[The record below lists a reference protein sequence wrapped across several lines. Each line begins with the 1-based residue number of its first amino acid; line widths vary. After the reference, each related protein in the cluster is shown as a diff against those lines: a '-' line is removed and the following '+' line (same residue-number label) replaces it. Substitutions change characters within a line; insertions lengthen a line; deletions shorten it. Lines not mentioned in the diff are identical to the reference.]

1 MIYIVLA
8 LITVFFSSC
17 SSLNINF
24 PKEEVVSKKVLEKKT
39 VLTLPSDEIAGDLL
53 VYRPDSKELI
63 STVKDNLL
71 FPVYIWDMQTKTLRK
86 KLDKKEFKIANY
98 SDIIFS
104 DDSKKLLF
112 SSQLNLK
119 KEYDF
124 KTRKRIYRHINH
136 FGEIDTYNY
145 EKLTYHRYN
154 DYPAY
159 ENEVID
165 TVFGKKIVTKKVMKT
180 GRHTG
185 GIFLLTSKYLL
196 TGSYYNSLN
205 KDRGL
210 VFYDSKNFKLID
222 IEKEFPIFSKI
233 AISPDRKYLLLSNS
247 KYHNTK
253 EVLSTVS
260 VKIYDIESRR
270 IINKISKVYKDISLG
285 SLSFLDENHIL
296 VSPSWFMKRGYRTK
310 EGDFHVKK
318 IKDKPIKLINIHTKK
333 EELFYEQ
340 DYGAVKILEPIGNK
354 YLISYSL
361 NKSLLLVWDRKT
373 RKILQKIEFGK
384 RALGLTI
391 SPDKTEIAISYANK
405 IYLYKV
411 NSI

>member
-98 SDIIFS
+98 SNILFTE
-104 DDSKKLLF
+104 DSKKFLF
-112 SSQLNLK
+112 SSKLDLK
-119 KEYDF
+119 KQYDF
-124 KTRKRIYRHINH
+124 KTRKRIYRPIGY
-136 FGEIDTYNY
+136 FGEIDTENY
-145 EKLTYHRYN
+145 DKVVFHKYN
-154 DYPAY
+154 DMPYY
-159 ENEVID
+159 EEEIID
-165 TVFGKKIVTKKVMKT
+165 TIFGKRKVKKKVMASATSSGDFFELTSDYLITTSYLDSSTKM
-180 GRHTG
+180 R
-185 GIFLLTSKYLL
+185 GIVYFDRNTFKVVDIVKDISPMLLTLSI
-196 TGSYYNSLN
+196 SPN
-205 KDRGL
+205 KKL
-210 VFYDSKNFKLID
+210 ILIPDSKKNSENKFA
-222 IEKEFPIFSKI
+222 FR
-233 AISPDRKYLLLSNS
+233 ISAR
-247 KYHNTK
+247 
-253 EVLSTVS
+253 
-260 VKIYDIESRR
+260 IYDIDKKEIVLNFPS
-270 IINKISKVYKDISLG
+270 IYKNKWFSN
-285 SLSFLDENHIL
+285 LSFLDDNHLIFAP
-296 VSPSWFMKRGYRTK
+296 VSFDTK
-310 EGDFHVKK
+310 INLLESKNKVRKF
-318 IKDKPIKLINIHTKK
+318 PIKLINIHTKK
-333 EELFYEQ
+333 EELFYEE
-340 DYGAVKILEPIGNK
+340 DNTGVNIVKAIGNK

-391 SPDKTEIAISYANK
+391 SPDKREIAISYANK

>member
-39 VLTLPSDEIAGDLL
+39 VLTLPSNEIAGDLL

-63 STVKDNLL
+63 STVKDNLF

-124 KTRKRIYRHINH
+124 KTRKRIYRPVGY
-136 FGEIDTYNY
+136 FGEIYTENY
-145 EKLTYHRYN
+145 DKVIFHKYN
-154 DYPAY
+154 DMPYY
-159 ENEVID
+159 EEEIID
-165 TVFGKKIVTKKVMKT
+165 TVFGKRKVKKKVMASAT
-180 GRHTG
+180 SSGD
-185 GIFLLTSKYLL
+185 FFELTSDYLI
-196 TGSYYNSLN
+196 TTSYFDSSTKMRGIVYFDRNTFKVVDIVKDVSPMFLMPSISPN
-205 KDRGL
+205 KKL
-210 VFYDSKNFKLID
+210 ILIPDSKKNSENKFA
-222 IEKEFPIFSKI
+222 FR
-233 AISPDRKYLLLSNS
+233 ISAR
-247 KYHNTK
+247 
-253 EVLSTVS
+253 
-260 VKIYDIESRR
+260 IYDIDKKEIVLNFPS
-270 IINKISKVYKDISLG
+270 IYKNKWFSN
-285 SLSFLDENHIL
+285 LSFLDDNHL
-296 VSPSWFMKRGYRTK
+296 TFAPVSFNTK
-310 EGDFHVKK
+310 INLLESKNKVRKF
-318 IKDKPIKLINIHTKK
+318 PIKLINIHTKK
-333 EELFYEQ
+333 EELFYEE
-340 DYGAVKILEPIGNK
+340 GNIGVNIVKAINNK

-373 RKILQKIEFGK
+373 RKTLQKIEFGK

-391 SPDKTEIAISYANK
+391 SPDKREIAISYANK